1 MNRKE
6 KKKEGKRRKVTNG
19 RENRREGEREGG
31 APDHTGSGD
40 STRFPCLL

>member
-6 KKKEGKRRKVTNG
+6 KKKKEREGKVTNG
-19 RENRREGEREGG
+19 RENREEGEREGG